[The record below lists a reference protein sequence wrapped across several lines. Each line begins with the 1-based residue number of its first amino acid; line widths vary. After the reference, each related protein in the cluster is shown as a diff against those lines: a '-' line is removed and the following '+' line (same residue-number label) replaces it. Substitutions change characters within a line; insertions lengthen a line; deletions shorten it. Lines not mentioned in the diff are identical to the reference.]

1 MVRRKPADTVH
12 LRLRFPE
19 RLRRRIEVA
28 AEKNQQSM
36 NLEIVERLERSFQR
50 EDEAQR
56 IEQAFHR
63 VMHAG
68 AAAMTY
74 RLAELTGRAEPTDR
88 ETDPQVA
95 VQQKLIESF
104 DNLKLLEPYYDL
116 DQVIDQ
122 VTQKIRRKVE
132 AETVE
137 KLRRKVEDES

>member
-1 MVRRKPADTVH
+1 MARRKPADTVH

-50 EDEAQR
+50 EDDEQR
-56 IEQAFHR
+56 NREVVEQA
-63 VMHAG
+63 AG
-68 AAAMTY
+68 VALATY
-74 RLAELTGRAEPTDR
+74 RLAELAGRAEPTDS

-95 VQQKLIESF
+95 LQQKLIESF

-116 DQVIDQ
+116 DQLIDQ
-122 VTQKIRRKVE
+122 VAQKIRRKVE